1 MIRIVFLIYKVLIK
15 RKILKLQ
22 ITLFFVYFVI
32 VIFFLRLF
40 FIKVIFFI
48 IYKNIIG
55 NIVSESKIRMTIYRI
70 RICLLLS
77 LPTYLTRFKVS
88 PFSYEAIVHHG
99 ECLYIIIMTYDIS
112 TTKFNGVSFN
122 IRQYRHVVVIH

>member
-1 MIRIVFLIYKVLIK
+1 MIRIVLLILLYKVLIK

-32 VIFFLRLF
+32 FFLHLF

-55 NIVSESKIRMTIYRI
+55 NIASESKIRMTIYRI
-70 RICLLLS
+70 RICLQLW

-88 PFSYEAIVHHG
+88 PFSYEATVHHG
-99 ECLYIIIMTYDIS
+99 ECLHVIILTYDIS